1 MTIYLNCKIMDV
13 ATSSFMTS
21 YVCLLF
27 YVFFNQKCPNSIR
40 HVMGMSPDLQNVY
53 KPDVP
58 ILLSKGDVTEAEYK
72 RLVRYNTMTG
82 WKGIKYQ
89 GKVKGQISG

>member
-1 MTIYLNCKIMDV
+1 
-13 ATSSFMTS
+13 
-21 YVCLLF
+21 
-27 YVFFNQKCPNSIR
+27 
-40 HVMGMSPDLQNVY
+40 MGTSPDLKKVY
-53 KPDVP
+53 KQDVP

-72 RLVRYNTMTG
+72 RLVLYDIMTG